1 MDLNGAAPLGS
12 GAEVEVPGMAESRSQ
27 QLLKQGNP
35 LKGEA
40 NWLIIGVEALVL
52 IGIGIYMLVD
62 KSGASDIIL
71 QLIGV
76 VLLIASI
83 SLGWESLRG
92 IGLLGPYDAFRA
104 GIGVAIGAIAT
115 SGWWSETV
123 SNSAIRLILGWGLV
137 AYGVLHLAG
146 LVLNR
151 DKFRIAGLVIAALT
165 LVLGI
170 VLLTSKDG
178 NYENRVTLLGW
189 ISLVFGLLLA
199 AATYWLYSKDSE
211 RPSNASN
218 SA

>member
-1 MDLNGAAPLGS
+1 MESSKTQKLLN
-12 GAEVEVPGMAESRSQ
+12 
-27 QLLKQGNP
+27 QGNP

-40 NWLIIGVEALVL
+40 NWLIIGIEAIALV
-52 IGIGIYMLVD
+52 GIGLYMLLD
-62 KSGASDIIL
+62 KSGASSVIL

-76 VLLIASI
+76 VLLFMSL

-92 IGLLGPYDAFRA
+92 VGLLGPYDAFRA

-115 SGWWSETV
+115 SGWWSDTV
-123 SNSAIRLILGWGLV
+123 DNSAIRLILGWGLV

-146 LVLNR
+146 LLINR

-170 VLLTSKDG
+170 VLLTSRDG

-199 AATYWLYSKDSE
+199 GAAYWLYSKDSS
-211 RPSNASN
+211 RASAAN
-218 SA
+218 LN

>member
-1 MDLNGAAPLGS
+1 
-12 GAEVEVPGMAESRSQ
+12 MAETRTQ
-27 QLLKQGNP
+27 KLLNQGNP

-40 NWLIIGVEALVL
+40 NWLIVGIEAVALIVIGL
-52 IGIGIYMLVD
+52 YMLVD
-62 KSGASDIIL
+62 KSGASSVIL

-76 VLLIASI
+76 VLLFMAL

-92 IGLLGPYDAFRA
+92 VGLLGPFDAFRA

-115 SGWWSETV
+115 SGWWSETIE
-123 SNSAIRLILGWGLV
+123 NDAIRLILGWGLV

-146 LVLNR
+146 LLINR
-151 DKFRIAGLVIAALT
+151 DKFRIVGLVIAGLT

-170 VLLTSKDG
+170 VLLTSRDG

-199 AATYWLYSKDSE
+199 GAAYWLYSKDPNRASVA
-211 RPSNASN
+211 RPG
-218 SA
+218 